1 MEAYAQEDGLHQ
13 VLETAPKP
21 VEFLY
26 HQHVG
31 LAQGRRCFVQTRPRH
46 LGAADLVLEDRVATG
61 GFQGIFLQVQ
71 VLIECRNAC
80 VANK

>member
-21 VEFLY
+21 VEFPY

-31 LAQGRRCFVQTRPRH
+31 LAQGRRCFVQTRPLH
-46 LGAADLVLEDRVATG
+46 FGAADFALDDRVATG

-71 VLIECRNAC
+71 VLIEYRNAC